1 MFSSTKKL
9 DHNLKSLLASSI
21 IKEYRVL
28 IKYRNFPDSISK
40 KINSYRGTVI
50 RRIESCNIICAQVKS
65 KSIEL
70 LLEYPEVQYI
80 CLDQYLSLCGMSIPS
95 ANRVRISSK
104 LPIYGRGIGVGVVD
118 SGVYPHGDLTYP
130 INRISTFV
138 DLVNELPYP
147 YDDNGHGTCTCGIIA
162 GNGLASNKI
171 YTGVAPEANIHCFK
185 AFDKLGKG
193 YVSDVLFSLEDLIN
207 ISEKYNIKVI
217 CLPFETLYY
226 NKFIFTQFDAL
237 LKKAR
242 LKSIICIL
250 PSGSNKNIDGSITGI
265 ALSTNCI
272 TVSGIDTTSS
282 EIKSY
287 AYSSCG
293 GIKKDKKPDFCAACV
308 DVISLNSNTSYISYK
323 NNSKMHAPKLDTS
336 YKNFTGTSVSAAYIS
351 GLCALLFEQHPDFTF
366 DDILS
371 LLKVAS
377 IPLDIPRNQQG
388 EGKIDINKVLK
399 Q

>member
-9 DHNLKSLLASSI
+9 DPNLKSLLASSG
-21 IKEYRVL
+21 IKEYRIL

-40 KINSYRGTVI
+40 KINSYRGIII
-50 RRIESCNIICAQVKS
+50 RKIESCNIICAQIKA

-70 LLEYPEVQYI
+70 LLEYPEIQYI
-80 CLDQYLSLCGMSIPS
+80 CLDQYLSLCGMSIPT
-95 ANRVRISSK
+95 ANKVRLSNK
-104 LPIYGRGIGVGVVD
+104 LPIYGRGIGVGIID

-138 DLVNELPYP
+138 DLINDIPYP

-171 YTGVAPEANIHCFK
+171 YTGVAPEVNIHCFK

-193 YVSDVLFSLEDLIN
+193 YASDVLFALEELIN
-207 ISEKYNIKVI
+207 MSENYKIKVI

-226 NKFIFTQFDAL
+226 SKFIFTQFDIL

-242 LKSIICIL
+242 LNSIVCVL
-250 PSGSNKNIDGSITGI
+250 PSGSNRNIDGSITGI
-265 ALSTNCI
+265 ALSNNCI

-282 EIKSY
+282 ETKSY

-293 GIKKDKKPDFCAACV
+293 AIKNDKKPDFCAACV
-308 DVISLNSNTSYISYK
+308 DIMSLNSNPSYISYK
-323 NNSKMHAPKLDTS
+323 NNTKIHAPKLNTS
-336 YKNFTGTSVSAAYIS
+336 YKSFTGTSIAAAYIS
-351 GLCALLFEQHPDFTF
+351 GLCALLFEKYPEFTF

-371 LLKVAS
+371 ILKVAS
-377 IPLDIPRNQQG
+377 ISLDMPKNQQG
-388 EGKIDINKVLK
+388 EGKIDINKILK
-399 Q
+399 E